1 MRQYRRYHLTHK
13 TIRWSSEWRGVK
25 QAGPF
30 CGILITLSEPQPSSA
45 TEPYPL
51 FRLLKCNSSCSRFRY
66 IYLSSSAEQFDS
78 RV

>member
-1 MRQYRRYHLTHK
+1 
-13 TIRWSSEWRGVK
+13 VK

-30 CGILITLSEPQPSSA
+30 CGILITLSEPQPRSA